1 MDWDELH
8 ALLASKASALKSHTI
23 MPMRQGVIQLLQKKG
38 KIMDILERKRKLI
51 EQIHAL
57 PTEVASIDLELLK
70 ALEIKEQELGQAGL
84 PANDHRPFR
93 SIHQRAE
100 GKTKLTVL
108 REWLAK
114 QPSTRKQILKGT
126 NITADTLSGLRND
139 KTMFRRDGD
148 KRWHLVKE
156 VSRKTSA
163 ES

>member
-8 ALLASKASALKSHTI
+8 ALLASKASALKSHT
-23 MPMRQGVIQLLQKKG
+23 
-38 KIMDILERKRKLI
+38 D
-51 EQIHAL
+51 QIHAL
-57 PTEVASIDLELLK
+57 PAEVVSIDLELLK
-70 ALEIKEQELGQAGL
+70 ALESTEKELGQAGL
-84 PANDHRPFR
+84 PANDHRQQFR
-93 SIHQRAE
+93 SIQRAE

-126 NITADTLSGLRND
+126 NINADTLSGLLND
-139 KTMFRRDGD
+139 KTMFGRDGD

>member
-23 MPMRQGVIQLLQKKG
+23 MPMRQGAIQLLQKKG
-38 KIMDILERKRKLI
+38 KIMDILGRKRKLI
-51 EQIHAL
+51 DQIHAL
-57 PTEVASIDLELLK
+57 PAEVASTDLELLK
-70 ALEIKEQELGQAGL
+70 ALETTKQKLDQAGL
-84 PANDHRPFR
+84 PANDHRQFG

-114 QPSTRKQILKGT
+114 QPSTMKQILKGT
-126 NITADTLSGLRND
+126 NINADTLSDLLND

-156 VSRKTSA
+156 VSRETSA
-163 ES
+163 E

>member
-1 MDWDELH
+1 MDW
-8 ALLASKASALKSHTI
+8 
-23 MPMRQGVIQLLQKKG
+23 
-38 KIMDILERKRKLI
+38 I
-51 EQIHAL
+51 EQINAL
-57 PTEVASIDLELLK
+57 QAEVASIDLELLK
-70 ALEIKEQELGQAGL
+70 ALEITEQKLDQPGL
-84 PANDHRPFR
+84 PANDHRQFR
-93 SIHQRAE
+93 SIQRAE

-126 NITADTLSGLRND
+126 NINADTLSDLLSD

-163 ES
+163 K

>member
-23 MPMRQGVIQLLQKKG
+23 MPMRQGAIQLLQKKG
-38 KIMDILERKRKLI
+38 EIMDILGRKRKLTD
-51 EQIHAL
+51 QIHAL
-57 PTEVASIDLELLK
+57 PAEVASTDLELLK
-70 ALEIKEQELGQAGL
+70 ALETTKQKLGQAGL
-84 PANDHRPFR
+84 PANDHGQFR
-93 SIHQRAE
+93 SIQRAA

-126 NITADTLSGLRND
+126 NINADSLSGLLND